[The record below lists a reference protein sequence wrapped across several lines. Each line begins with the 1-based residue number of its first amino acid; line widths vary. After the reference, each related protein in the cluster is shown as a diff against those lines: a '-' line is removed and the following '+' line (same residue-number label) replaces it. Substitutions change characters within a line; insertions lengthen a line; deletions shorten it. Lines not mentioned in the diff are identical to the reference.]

1 MGGGLKIGVRVVLL
15 IVWIIVI
22 FVLTG
27 YPSLTMPSMIE
38 TPVDK
43 LYHAIIFFI
52 LGFLEYPILK
62 KLFFFLVG
70 GAIVFFAEFQQL
82 MIPGRDFEI
91 ADIIAGI
98 FGLLIA
104 FIVFHWRNI
113 KKDAL
118 SKT

>member
-1 MGGGLKIGVRVVLL
+1 ML

-27 YPSLTMPSMIE
+27 YPSLTVRGIVQ

-52 LGFLEYPILK
+52 LGFLEYPVFKRFL
-62 KLFFFLVG
+62 FFLVG

-82 MIPGRDFEI
+82 IIPGRDFEI

-104 FIVFHWRNI
+104 FFVFNWRNI
-113 KKDAL
+113 KKDAI

>member
-1 MGGGLKIGVRVVLL
+1 MRIGVRAVLL
-15 IVWIIVI
+15 ILWIIVI

-27 YPSLTMPSMIE
+27 YPSLKMPTINE
-38 TPVDK
+38 TPLDK
-43 LYHAIIFFI
+43 FYHLIIFFI
-52 LGFLEYPILK
+52 LGLLEYPLLK
-62 KLFFFLVG
+62 KFPFFLVG

-82 MIPGRDFEI
+82 IIPGRDFEI

-104 FIVFHWRNI
+104 FFVFTWRNLR
-113 KKDAL
+113 KDAI